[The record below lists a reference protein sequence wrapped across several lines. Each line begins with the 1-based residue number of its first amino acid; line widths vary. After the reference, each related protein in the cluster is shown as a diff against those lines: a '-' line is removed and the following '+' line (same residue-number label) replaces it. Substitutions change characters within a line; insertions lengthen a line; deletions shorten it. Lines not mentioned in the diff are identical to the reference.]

1 MSITW
6 RTKGLLTALL
16 AATSLIACGGGPSG
30 QTPDGDAIVSGRP
43 SSAYMPFAT
52 ANLTEQK
59 AHVDAYER
67 IRAIRAKADFGA
79 SDFGNVAAT
88 SPTGG
93 TIADIYV
100 HTPGLRDKVVAR
112 TQDHP
117 YGAGAGTN
125 GLGKAMDAVIVKA
138 IADGAAGKDP
148 KVHGQIIHKTL
159 QRFFYES
166 VFHGLSER
174 SARGYDVAFGY
185 TGLDVAGDR
194 ARAKGIAA
202 TAVARD
208 ERFKTDFN
216 GTIFQEFMKG
226 KAALDQRFAGARTGV
241 VAKGEL
247 PALEA
252 AITEIDKQW
261 LLAFAYSAGYEFVDV
276 AANAEPGQV
285 LAEAATYFTIIEDFM
300 KTRDADAAAY
310 IRAQID
316 ATPYDKATTIDTA
329 GIAARINQTF
339 GIDVTKP

>member
-6 RTKGLLTALL
+6 RTKGLLTALF
-16 AATSLIACGGGPSG
+16 AATSLIACGGGSSG
-30 QTPDGDAIVSGRP
+30 QTPDGDAIVSGTP

-52 ANLTEQK
+52 ANLTEQM

-67 IRAIRAKADFGA
+67 IRTIRAKTDFAA
-79 SDFGNVAAT
+79 SDFGNLVAT

-100 HTPGLRDKVVAR
+100 HTPGLRDKVVGR
-112 TQDHP
+112 TQSHP

-125 GLGKAMDAVIVKA
+125 ALGKAMDAVIAKA

-166 VFHGLSER
+166 VFHELSAR
-174 SARGYDVAFGY
+174 SATAYDVAFGY
-185 TGLDVAGDR
+185 TGLDVSGDR
-194 ARAKGIAA
+194 SKAKGIAA

-208 ERFKTDFN
+208 ERFSTDFH
-216 GTIFQEFMKG
+216 GTIFQEFLKG
-226 KAALDQRFAGARTGV
+226 KAALDQKVAGAATGV
-241 VAKGEL
+241 VAKGQL

-252 AITEIDKQW
+252 AITEIDQQW
-261 LLAFAYSAGYEFVDV
+261 LRVFAYSAGYEFVDV
-276 AANAEPGQV
+276 AKNAEPGQV
-285 LAEAATYFTIIEDFM
+285 LAEAAMYFEIIEDFM

-310 IRAQID
+310 VRAQVD
-316 ATPYDKATTIDTA
+316 ATPYDRATTIDTT
-329 GIAARINQTF
+329 GIAARINKTF
-339 GIDVTKP
+339 GIDVTR